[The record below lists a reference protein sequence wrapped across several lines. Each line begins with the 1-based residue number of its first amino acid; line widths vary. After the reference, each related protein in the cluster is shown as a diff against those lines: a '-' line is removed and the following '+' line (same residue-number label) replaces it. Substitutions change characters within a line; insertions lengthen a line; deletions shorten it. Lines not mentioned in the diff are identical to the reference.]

1 MKKIVLL
8 VLFLIPLM
16 SFSQIKDVGWNYSE
30 FWEKSRFWTSETSYE
45 EKLKNCQIPEKI
57 LKEMTTKGLVE
68 TCLNFPFLLDVYVFD
83 NFQEGFDRITSH
95 FNGVTELYKREDA
108 ATILLE
114 YYSKIRKEYLNKP
127 DLLDAKYKN
136 KRGMFVIFLDNI
148 ELFLAQNE
156 ILSKLT
162 NYEKIELAK
171 ECIAKHDEKCKNNDL
186 FGIDNIHSTV
196 LILGRILQLEGEY
209 HLKNNDLNTIEFIR
223 KGKLEKIGNFNEII
237 ENAKIYVSKQ

>member
-45 EKLKNCQIPEKI
+45 
-57 LKEMTTKGLVE
+57 
-68 TCLNFPFLLDVYVFD
+68 D
-83 NFQEGFDRITSH
+83 
-95 FNGVTELYKREDA
+95 
-108 ATILLE
+108 
-114 YYSKIRKEYLNKP
+114 YSKIRKEYLNKP

-186 FGIDNIHSTV
+186 FGIENIHSTV